1 VKDRWVG
8 NNIDLC
14 ALSEGVKK
22 FFTDSQFETELEQ
35 TKNRYKIK
43 AATEKI
49 LNVQLQIIVE
59 ITGKPNDFTVE
70 FTAGKQRKG
79 FFSPTMI
86 IGYITTSLG
95 GGSILLSEVK
105 LKEALDKLEKKFWTH
120 VDTQV
125 AELTNSAEKQTP
137 KQN

>member
-8 NNIDLC
+8 NNIDLNI
-14 ALSEGVKK
+14 LSERIKK
-22 FFTDSQFETELEQ
+22 FFTDSQFQTKLDQ
-35 TKNRYKIK
+35 TKNGYRIE

-49 LNVQLQIIVE
+49 LNAQLNLLVE
-59 ITGKPNDFTVE
+59 ITGQPNDFTVD

-79 FFSPTMI
+79 FLSPSMI
-86 IGYITTSLG
+86 IGYITTTLG
-95 GGSILLSEVK
+95 GGNVLLSEVK
-105 LKEALDKLEKKFWTH
+105 LRETLEKLEKMFWTH

>member
-1 VKDRWVG
+1 MKDRWVG
-8 NNIDLC
+8 NNIDLNI
-14 ALSEGVKK
+14 LSERIKK
-22 FFTDSQFETELEQ
+22 FFTDSQFQTKLDQ
-35 TKNRYKIK
+35 TKNGYRIE

-49 LNVQLQIIVE
+49 LNAQLNLLVE
-59 ITGKPNDFTVE
+59 ITGQPNDFTVD

-79 FFSPTMI
+79 FLSPSMI
-86 IGYITTSLG
+86 IGYITTTLG
-95 GGSILLSEVK
+95 GGNVLLSEVK
-105 LKEALDKLEKKFWTH
+105 LRETLEKLEKMFWTH